1 MTMEDEESDSNSNS
15 YNHSVRQFVK
25 RANEYNDIANI
36 AVIARRS
43 FGNNAF
49 DGILTMIG
57 VTIGSFTSGVKDPH
71 VVITTGLSTS
81 IAIMISGAWGAYLT
95 ESAERK
101 KDLKELGQIT
111 LTNLD
116 GSRIG
121 RASRFAAIAVSI
133 VDGLAP
139 FIGAIV
145 VLIPFFL
152 SGFFQ
157 NIRFVYYTSMG
168 TALVALFI
176 LGIWLGNVAKENL
189 VVYGFKTLLAGVISI
204 LIGSMLNGN

>member
-1 MTMEDEESDSNSNS
+1 MEDGDESSNNP
-15 YNHSVRQFVK
+15 VRRMVD

-36 AVIARRS
+36 AEIARRS

-57 VTIGSFTSGVKDPH
+57 VLIGSYTSGISDPR
-71 VVITTGLSTS
+71 VVITTGMSTS

-101 KDLKELGQIT
+101 KNLEELGRST
-111 LTNLD
+111 LTDLN

-133 VDGLAP
+133 VDGLSP
-139 FIGAIV
+139 FVGAIL
-145 VLIPFFL
+145 VLFPFFF
-152 SGFFQ
+152 SGMFQ
-157 NIRFVYYTSMG
+157 QVRHVYF
-168 TALVALFI
+168 TAFGAALMALFALGVW
-176 LGIWLGNVAKENL
+176 LGIVAKENL
-189 VVYGFKTLLAGVISI
+189 VIYGFKTLMAGVISI
-204 LIGSMLNGN
+204 LIGSLLNGK